1 MPSDHRPSP
10 GRLSDQARIALAV
23 IGFGVLMLLLALLGG
38 GNAVPA
44 ALHIEATNAAQTV
57 VAAAALSP
65 PAPLD
70 WEFHGLGRRRAAH
83 DLIFFGGTLYVAADS
98 GLLILSPAG
107 AYTPAPGFPAG
118 AVPVRLWVSDGDLR
132 AGLADG
138 QITDYNGQTW
148 SAPVPVAFVFPPFV
162 QLPEGFDT
170 GGLAALEGTCE
181 VRGLLAAADGVLWVT
196 CADSVVR
203 LRGDDLRRYTG
214 LDGLPGAPTG
224 AIRQGPDGR
233 LWFALENGIAAL
245 SFPSD

>member
-1 MPSDHRPSP
+1 MPSDNHPSP
-10 GRLSDQARIALAV
+10 GRPSDQARIALAV
-23 IGFGVLMLLLALLGG
+23 AGFGVLMLLLALLGG

-57 VAAAALSP
+57 VAAAALSS

-70 WEFHGLGRRRAAH
+70 WEFHGLGRRKAAH
-83 DLIFFGGTLYVAADS
+83 DLIFFDGVLYVAAES
-98 GLLILSPAG
+98 GLLILGPDGVYS
-107 AYTPAPGFPAG
+107 PAPGFPAG
-118 AVPVRLWVSDGDLR
+118 AVPVRLWVNDGGLR

-138 QITDYNGQTW
+138 QITDYDGQTW
-148 SAPVPVAFVFPPFV
+148 SAPIPVAFVFPPFV
-162 QLPEGFDT
+162 QLPEDFET

-181 VRGLLAAADGVLWVT
+181 LRGLLAAADGVLWVA

-233 LWFALENGIAAL
+233 LWFALENGVAAL
-245 SFPSD
+245 SLPTD